1 MPSVSVI
8 IPVFNGA
15 RTLTVPLVC
24 LFRQTLKDIEI
35 IVVDD
40 CSTDGSLAVAEDIL
54 GKGNLPYSLLSQNC
68 NKGVSAT
75 RNLGLTRARGECI
88 FFLDADDYLEETCLE
103 KLYSLFRSDGEVD
116 AAFCGFRRVDPSG
129 TILKPYRPRKSY
141 LEGAVP
147 GKEALALLWGEKIDI
162 HMTSLMVRR
171 AFLMNEGLKFHEGCI
186 YREDFEFFS
195 RVLLAAKKVAS
206 YPEELSNYVVYSA
219 STTGKKEFMNR
230 AAIHELAV
238 FLRLEKML
246 GNAKSEKE
254 LLGLVKRF
262 ILHGYVEVLS
272 RLLKSGKRECFNSMV
287 KSTTV
292 RDRLK
297 LARRKEIITSKPEYF
312 LKLLRMYFLSC
323 F

>member
-15 RTLTVPLVC
+15 RTLSTPLDC
-24 LFRQTLKDIEI
+24 LFKQTLKDIEI

-40 CSTDGSLAVAEDIL
+40 CSMDGSLAFAEDIL
-54 GKGNLPYSLLSQNC
+54 RKENLPYSLLSQNC
-68 NKGVSAT
+68 NKGVSAA
-75 RNLGLTRARGECI
+75 RNLGLTRAEGDCVL
-88 FFLDADDYLEETCLE
+88 FLDADDYLEETCLE
-103 KLYSLFRSDGEVD
+103 KLYSLFRSDGRVD
-116 AAFCGFRRVDPSG
+116 AAFCGFGRVDPSG
-129 TILKPYRPRKSY
+129 KILKPYRPGKRY

-147 GKEALALLWGEKIDI
+147 GKEALALLWSEKIDI
-162 HMTSLMVRR
+162 HMTSFMIRR
-171 AFLMNEGLKFHEGCI
+171 TFLMDEGLKFHEGCI

-195 RVLLAAKKVAS
+195 RVLFAAKGVAS
-206 YPEELSNYVVYSA
+206 YPEELSKYVVYGD

-246 GNAKSEKE
+246 NSSTGQKE
-254 LLGLVKRF
+254 LAPLIKKF
-262 ILHGYVEVLS
+262 ILHGYIEVLS
-272 RLLKSGKRECFNSMV
+272 RLLKSGKRECFNRMV

-297 LARRKEIITSKPEYF
+297 LARKKEIITSKPEYF